1 VASGSTWRIGARGE
15 LKHVTSGARTKARL
29 FQEMEGRWR
38 RGYSFQLTPG
48 KNQENTLFINLI
60 IKINP

>member
-1 VASGSTWRIGARGE
+1 
-15 LKHVTSGARTKARL
+15 VTSGARTKARL